1 MWKVP
6 KGPYNHQ
13 ALNMLSSIEIGMLVS
28 MLATP
33 TQIGAKSM
41 I

>member
-13 ALNMLSSIEIGMLVS
+13 ALNMLSSIEIGMFVS
-28 MLATP
+28 NTY
-33 TQIGAKSM
+33 TSYESM